1 MKRLSY
7 KKIISVFLSLM
18 MLAGNTQVHAEE
30 LPPEETTPEETIL
43 VEELPADEQ
52 VPAEVQEE
60 DEEEVVV
67 LAGNEEPDEP
77 ADETE
82 TDETTESVVEEVNE
96 VQTLTV
102 NEDGPVFDLPE
113 QLFLPV
119 WYEKQYELPFTL
131 ADGYNAADIVWST
144 DNDNVALIEE
154 KDGVLYLSTKQEGET
169 VITGSLNTG
178 DGEVSD
184 SVHVITAHWFEPSI
198 PGMMFEAPGG
208 DPKTFTVMAINAAA
222 EMNYTVYS
230 KDPAIASVSVSGDGS
245 TKTVT
250 ITAVTPGTTELYARI
265 TDPNDPAKELDNTF
279 LGVIVCDPEAVLE
292 DLKILSLDDEEITE
306 LYLQTGDDP
315 TWVTADIYPGTI
327 LPDKLLMSSTDPE
340 VAYAT
345 HGPAEL
351 PPSLFFIHA
360 GNKAGTADITFYMEG
375 SDVNVVIHV
384 TVEKGEPEFSIS
396 EELYLPIWYDNGYE
410 LTVYLSEEFELDDI
424 EWTTE
429 DEGIAWIEKRE
440 GIPYV
445 VTDMSGETTI
455 TGTIHTENGD
465 LSDSVLV
472 HVDNWFETDC
482 PGMMFERPEGS
493 QTFHIRAVNQA
504 SGKYYEVY
512 AQDTNV
518 AEITVTGEG
527 DEKTVTVTPAG
538 PGMTVLAVHMQ
549 DPNQPDFF
557 LENNIL
563 MDVIVGDPNAVPESI
578 NVRRTDNGP
587 IDDIHLRTSG
597 DPLWVV
603 LDIEPKSVLPDRIAF
618 ESDYPEVAYV
628 TEGPEFLSPYLFQV
642 FPGSEEGNAVITF
655 HINNSDVSVSL
666 NVTVEKTIFSFG
678 HNDMVVPEWEN
689 YTLDYI
695 LDYPGATLDDITW
708 ETDNNDRAEIE
719 VNGST
724 VELFTYNSGP
734 VHLTGILRM
743 DGEEIARHEINVNI
757 VQWFDSSTS
766 FVKFADQNAEPQS
779 VWLAPEG
786 PVKNRGMDYEFLSAD
801 ESVAV
806 LEKTDNMD
814 EFGRTEYIIRPLSP
828 GNIPVLFVSK
838 DPNDESR
845 DLSVRVLGIKVCD
858 NSALKKI
865 ITVSEMEMQPNEHT
879 AIRISTDP
887 DVVDPAH
894 ISFTSSDESI
904 VHIERSSW
912 NEYMYMLE
920 TFDKEGTATLT
931 FSEGKVKATTKI
943 TVTRFVNT
951 DKDYFPLTYV
961 EGAAEQGYSDIT
973 VTLKGKVAGY
983 EPVWEVW
990 NTGEN
995 EEDHFPMEDPDD
1007 WPFTV
1012 EKISQNNDGT
1022 QFIYRVRPVRE
1033 GQAQIRF
1040 ISRNNETNYWADS
1053 WTHVDVRGLE
1063 KLRWAPWRLEE
1074 FNDPDRI
1081 WHNNEDIW
1089 LDLEN
1094 GDAPNIWYQVFYTE
1108 DDTMPEGMPST
1119 AEELLASE
1127 NKLYCNRFLK
1137 VDSPYFDQ
1145 SRMWIAA
1152 AAVKQGWA
1160 TSDLLCVKLNV
1171 ENDSLDGI
1179 WDDDYKQYIIDNN
1192 LTLTD
1197 LKGTLH
1203 VFGIP
1208 DEALY
1213 TGDKITFEDIR
1224 VWYGTHQLGE
1234 GMDYKVTYSNNVNPA
1249 LSTAKKHPTI
1259 KITGMGEYTKS
1270 YTQAFSIVKTPVDVF
1285 DDRLAQLSVTASATS
1300 FVTTNKTKS
1309 VVPKLNVSLISPSG
1323 KKTAL
1328 KANTDYTVMYLPIYS
1343 NDSGEYGYREH
1354 YDTPVAKIQVTDSKN
1369 YRVLIVPKATST
1381 KISGFNLDNMDLES
1395 DVLQEYCLYYMP
1407 MIQVYYNAPDSPVTL
1422 LNMNDAKLS
1431 KSLGT
1436 LKLTYENG
1444 YDPEEIQKLFT
1455 EGKIKVKIGKQALR
1469 PAIIRN
1475 NGSPFPEVIE
1485 DGDYIIWAGNLRAG
1499 KNTLDLGGTYD
1510 FENPN
1515 PNTLP
1520 VIGSKQVSFNIAP
1533 ILNITSKTAVVTGL
1547 VSSVALNEHNYF
1559 QLFSEWEDEEGNF
1572 RWDPDMNKLAVD
1584 GNASSIQLKDKK
1596 GNIIDPD
1603 NYNVYIDNYNG
1614 RLGSFKVVFEGRPEK
1629 GYTGK
1634 ITKTVKIVAADLAEL
1649 QNSGRL
1655 HVSFRDMDGPEN
1667 TAEYSSS
1674 GAKPE
1679 IRVVVEMPWNPE
1691 HELSLG
1697 KDYTVTYKN
1706 NKTLGSIASVTIKG
1720 KGFYKG
1726 PLDTGLTFKIVQAD
1740 LEYMHDYRSPLDAQA
1755 ADIVY
1760 NAKGKANYWKSVPVI
1775 YDNGKALK
1783 KGKDYQILET
1793 EYFYGANVYDDR
1805 GVIIHSMDER
1815 IPDGA
1820 KVPLGAEI
1828 HVAAHIRML
1837 NSNYT
1842 YSGNEDEHWIHMNYR
1857 IVTKAKK
1864 ISSAK
1869 VKVNGG
1875 KAVYLGNNWDIV
1887 PPVTVTLG
1895 KVTLS
1900 EEDYEIVD
1908 IRNNWLIGTASMT
1921 IKGKGEYWGT
1931 KKITFKITKTPLK

>member
-7 KKIISVFLSLM
+7 KKIISVFLSVM

-52 VPAEVQEE
+52 VPEEVQEE
-60 DEEEVVV
+60 DEEEAVV
-67 LAGNEEPDEP
+67 LVDSEKPDET

-82 TDETTESVVEEVNE
+82 TDETETDETTDMVVEEVKE
-96 VQTLTV
+96 IQPLLI

-119 WYEKQYELPFTL
+119 WYEKQYEFPFTL

-144 DNDNVALIEE
+144 TDDNIALVEE

-169 VITGSLNTG
+169 VITGTLNTG

-208 DPKTFTVMAINAAA
+208 DPITFTVTAINAAA

-230 KDPAIASVSVSGDGS
+230 MNPEVASVSVSGDGN

-250 ITAVTPGTTELYARI
+250 VTAVNPGTTELYARM

-292 DLKILSLDDEEITE
+292 DLKILNLDDEEITE
-306 LYLQTGDDP
+306 LHLHTGDDP
-315 TWVTADIYPGTI
+315 TWVVAEIQPDTI
-327 LPDKLLMSSTDPE
+327 LPDLLLMSSTDPE

-345 HGPAEL
+345 HGPEEL

-360 GNKAGTADITFYMEG
+360 GDKAGTADITFYMEG

-384 TVEKGEPEFSIS
+384 TVEKGEPEFHIS
-396 EELYLPIWYDNGYE
+396 EELYLPIWYDDGYK
-410 LTVYLSEEFELDDI
+410 LTVSLSEEFEIDDI

-429 DEGIAWIEKRE
+429 DEGIAWIEVRE

-445 VTDMSGETTI
+445 VTDMPGETMI

-512 AQDTNV
+512 AQDPNV
-518 AEITVTGEG
+518 AALTVTGDG
-527 DEKTVTVTPAG
+527 DEKTVTVIPAG

-549 DPNQPDFF
+549 DPNDPDSS

-563 MDVIVGDPNAVPESI
+563 MDVIVGDPNAVPEAI
-578 NVRRTDNGP
+578 TIRRTDNGSME
-587 IDDIHLRTSG
+587 DIHLRTSG

-603 LDIEPKSVLPDRIAF
+603 LDIEPKSVLPDRIEF
-618 ESDYPEVAYV
+618 ESDHPEVAYV

-655 HINNSDVSVSL
+655 HVNNSDVSVSF

-678 HNDMVVPEWEN
+678 HNDMVIPEWEN
-689 YTLDYI
+689 YTLDFI

-708 ETDNNDRAEIE
+708 ETDNYDRAEIE

-743 DGEEIARHEINVNI
+743 DGQEIARHEINVD
-757 VQWFDSSTS
+757 VCRWFDSSVS
-766 FVKFADQNAEPQS
+766 FVKFADKNAEPQS
-779 VWLAPEG
+779 VWLAPDG

-806 LEKTDNMD
+806 LEKTGNMD

-845 DLSVRVLGIKVCD
+845 ELSVRVLGIKVCD

-990 NTGEN
+990 HTGEN
-995 EEDHFPMEDPDD
+995 EEDHFPMEDPED

-1040 ISRNNETNYWADS
+1040 ISRNSETNYWTDS

-1063 KLRWAPWRLEE
+1063 QLRWAPWRLEE
-1074 FNDPDRI
+1074 FNDPNRI
-1081 WHNNEDIW
+1081 WRNNEDIW

-1171 ENDSLDGI
+1171 ENDSFDGI
-1179 WDDDYKQYIIDNN
+1179 WDDDYRQYIIDNN

-1234 GMDYKVTYSNNVNPA
+1234 GLDYKVTYSNNVNPA
-1249 LSTAKKHPTI
+1249 LSTAKKHPTV
-1259 KITGMGEYTKS
+1259 KISGMGEYTKS

-1285 DDRLAQLSVTASATS
+1285 DDRLAQLSVTASTTS
-1300 FVTTNKTKS
+1300 FVTTSKTKS
-1309 VVPKLNVSLISPSG
+1309 VVPKLSVSLISPSG

-1328 KANTDYTVMYLPIYS
+1328 KANTDYTVMYLPIDQIS
-1343 NDSGEYGYREH
+1343 ASEQEYHES
-1354 YDTPVAKIQVTDSKN
+1354 YDAPITQIPVNNSKN
-1369 YRVLIVPKATST
+1369 YRVLIVPKDTST
-1381 KISGFNLDNMDLES
+1381 KISGFSLDTLDLES
-1395 DVLQEYCLYYMP
+1395 NELQDYCLRVMP
-1407 MIQVYYNAPDSPVTL
+1407 MIEVFNSENSPVPL
-1422 LNMNDAKLS
+1422 LNMASAKLS

-1436 LKLTYENG
+1436 LKLEYHDG
-1444 YDPEEIQKLFT
+1444 YDPQDIIKLFT
-1455 EGKIKVKIGKQALR
+1455 EGKIQVKIGKQVLK
-1469 PAIIRN
+1469 PDVD
-1475 NGSPFPEVIE
+1475 F
-1485 DGDYIIWAGNLRAG
+1485 DTWAWDLKAG
-1499 KNTLDLGGTYD
+1499 TNTLEMFGRENHSEAYAVMGT
-1510 FENPN
+1510 
-1515 PNTLP
+1515 
-1520 VIGSKQVSFNIAP
+1520 KQFTFKIAP
-1533 ILNITSKTAVVTGL
+1533 ILNLTSKTAAVTGL
-1547 VSSVALNEHNYF
+1547 VTSVALNEHNYF

-1584 GNASSIQLKDKK
+1584 GNASSIHLTDKK
-1596 GNIIDPD
+1596 GNIIDPE

-1634 ITKTVKIVAADLAEL
+1634 ITKTVKIVTADLAEL

-1679 IRVVVEMPWNPE
+1679 IRVIVEMPWNPE

-1726 PLDTGLTFKIVQAD
+1726 TLDTGLTFKIVQAD

-1793 EYFYGANVYDDR
+1793 EYFYAANVYDDT

-1828 HVAAHIRML
+1828 HVAAHVRML

-1842 YSGNEDEHWIHMNYR
+1842 YSGDEDEHWIHMNYR

-1869 VKVNGG
+1869 VKVNGS
-1875 KAVYLGNNWDIV
+1875 KAVYLGDNWDIV
-1887 PPVTVTLG
+1887 PPITVTIG
-1895 KVTLS
+1895 KVILG
-1900 EEDYEIVD
+1900 EEDYEIID

-1921 IKGKGEYWGT
+1921 IRGKGEYWGT

>member
-1 MKRLSY
+1 M
-7 KKIISVFLSLM
+7 
-18 MLAGNTQVHAEE
+18 
-30 LPPEETTPEETIL
+30 
-43 VEELPADEQ
+43 D
-52 VPAEVQEE
+52 
-60 DEEEVVV
+60 
-67 LAGNEEPDEP
+67 
-77 ADETE
+77 
-82 TDETTESVVEEVNE
+82 
-96 VQTLTV
+96 
-102 NEDGPVFDLPE
+102 
-113 QLFLPV
+113 
-119 WYEKQYELPFTL
+119 
-131 ADGYNAADIVWST
+131 
-144 DNDNVALIEE
+144 
-154 KDGVLYLSTKQEGET
+154 
-169 VITGSLNTG
+169 
-178 DGEVSD
+178 
-184 SVHVITAHWFEPSI
+184 
-198 PGMMFEAPGG
+198 
-208 DPKTFTVMAINAAA
+208 
-222 EMNYTVYS
+222 
-230 KDPAIASVSVSGDGS
+230 
-245 TKTVT
+245 
-250 ITAVTPGTTELYARI
+250 
-265 TDPNDPAKELDNTF
+265 
-279 LGVIVCDPEAVLE
+279 
-292 DLKILSLDDEEITE
+292 
-306 LYLQTGDDP
+306 
-315 TWVTADIYPGTI
+315 
-327 LPDKLLMSSTDPE
+327 
-340 VAYAT
+340 
-345 HGPAEL
+345 
-351 PPSLFFIHA
+351 
-360 GNKAGTADITFYMEG
+360 
-375 SDVNVVIHV
+375 
-384 TVEKGEPEFSIS
+384 
-396 EELYLPIWYDNGYE
+396 
-410 LTVYLSEEFELDDI
+410 
-424 EWTTE
+424 
-429 DEGIAWIEKRE
+429 
-440 GIPYV
+440 
-445 VTDMSGETTI
+445 GETTI
-455 TGTIHTENGD
+455 TGTIHTDNGD
-465 LSDSVLV
+465 LYASVLV
-472 HVDNWFETDC
+472 HVDFWFETDC

-504 SGKYYEVY
+504 SGTDYTVY
-512 AQDTNV
+512 AYDENV
-518 AEITVTGEG
+518 AALTVTGDG

-549 DPNQPDFF
+549 DPNKPDSI
-557 LENNIL
+557 LDNNIL
-563 MDVIVGDPNAVPESI
+563 MDVIVGDPDAVPESI

-587 IDDIHLRTSG
+587 MDDIHLRTYG

-603 LDIEPKSVLPDRIAF
+603 LDIEPKSVLPDRIEF
-618 ESDYPEVAYV
+618 ESDHPEVAYV
-628 TEGPEFLSPYLFQV
+628 AEGPEFLSPYLFQI
-642 FPGSEEGNAVITF
+642 FPGSEEGNAEITF
-655 HINNSDVSVSL
+655 HVSNSDVSVSF
-666 NVTVEKTIFSFG
+666 NVTVDKTIFSFG
-678 HNDMVVPEWEN
+678 HNDMVIPEWEV
-689 YTLDYI
+689 YMLDYT
-695 LDYPGATLDDITW
+695 LDYPGATLNDITW
-708 ETDNNDRAEIE
+708 ETNDPDRAEIH
-719 VNGST
+719 VNESR
-724 VELFTYNSGP
+724 VELYAGERGP
-734 VHLTGILRM
+734 VHVTGILRV
-743 DGEEIARHEINVNI
+743 DGQEIVRHEINVNI

-766 FVKFADQNAEPQS
+766 FVKFTGKDAEPQS
-779 VWLAPEG
+779 IWLAPEG
-786 PVKNRGMDYEFLSAD
+786 PVKNREMDYEFRLAD

-814 EFGRTEYIIRPLSP
+814 DIGRTEYIIRPLAV
-828 GNIPVLFVSK
+828 GTTDIRMISK
-838 DPNDESR
+838 DPNDETR
-845 DLSVRVLGIKVCD
+845 NMAVPVLGIQVYD

-865 ITVSEMEMQPNEHT
+865 LAPSQVEIQPNERSS
-879 AIRISTDP
+879 IWIQLEP
-887 DVVDPAH
+887 DSVDPAR
-894 ISFTSSDESI
+894 ISFTNSDESI
-904 VHIERSSW
+904 VHVERSSW
-912 NEYMYMLE
+912 NDYMFMLE
-920 TFDKEGTATLT
+920 AFDKEGTATLT
-931 FSEGKVKATTKI
+931 FSEGKVKTTVKI
-943 TVTRFVNT
+943 IVTRFVNT
-951 DKDYFPLTYV
+951 DKDYLPLTYV

-1012 EKISQNNDGT
+1012 EKLSQNNDGT

-1040 ISRNNETNYWADS
+1040 ISRNSETNYWADS
-1053 WTHVDVRGLE
+1053 WSHVDVRGLE

-1074 FNDPDRI
+1074 FNDPNRI

-1094 GDAPNIWYQVFYTE
+1094 SDAPNIWYQVFYTA
-1108 DDTMPEGMPST
+1108 DDTVPEGLPAT

-1152 AAVKQGWA
+1152 AAVKPGWK

-1171 ENDSLDGI
+1171 KNDSFDGI
-1179 WDDDYKQYIIDNN
+1179 WDDDYRQYIIDNN
-1192 LTLTD
+1192 LSLTD

-1328 KANTDYTVMYLPIYS
+1328 KANKDYTVMYLPIDQIS
-1343 NDSGEYGYREH
+1343 ASEQEYHESYAAPI
-1354 YDTPVAKIQVTDSKN
+1354 TQIPVSDSKN
-1369 YRVLIVPKATST
+1369 YRVLVVPKDTST
-1381 KISGFNLDNMDLES
+1381 KIAGFSLDNLDLES
-1395 DVLQEYCLYYMP
+1395 NVLQEYCMRYMP
-1407 MIQVYYNAPDSPVTL
+1407 MIEVFNSENSPIPL
-1422 LNMNDAKLS
+1422 LNMASAKLS

-1436 LKLTYENG
+1436 LKLEYHDG
-1444 YDPEEIQKLFT
+1444 YDPQDIIKLFT
-1455 EGKIKVKIGKQALR
+1455 EGKIQVKIGKQVLR
-1469 PAIIRN
+1469 PDVDFN
-1475 NGSPFPEVIE
+1475 TWVW
-1485 DGDYIIWAGNLRAG
+1485 DLKAGT
-1499 KNTLDLGGTYD
+1499 NTLEMFGRENHSEAYAVMGT
-1510 FENPN
+1510 
-1515 PNTLP
+1515 
-1520 VIGSKQVSFNIAP
+1520 KQFTFKIAP

-1634 ITKTVKIVAADLAEL
+1634 ITKTVKIVPSDLAEL

-1726 PLDTGLTFKIVQAD
+1726 TLDTGLTFKIVQAD
-1740 LEYMHDYRSPLDAQA
+1740 LEYMNDYRSPLDAQA

-1828 HVAAHIRML
+1828 HVAAHVRML

-1900 EEDYEIVD
+1900 EEDYEIID